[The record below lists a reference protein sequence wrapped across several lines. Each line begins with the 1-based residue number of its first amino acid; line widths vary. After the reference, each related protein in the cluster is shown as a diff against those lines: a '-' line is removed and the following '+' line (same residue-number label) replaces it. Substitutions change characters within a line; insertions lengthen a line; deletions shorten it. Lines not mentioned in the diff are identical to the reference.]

1 MKQIGICDYPLFVIV
16 RASLN
21 ARLSVKTGSVLM
33 VICLLSSYIKKQQNK
48 AKNNNKTTKKL
59 NNYTSLFNLSLTR
72 QSMFTILAGKVFYS
86 CDVRGTKELL

>member
-1 MKQIGICDYPLFVIV
+1 
-16 RASLN
+16 
-21 ARLSVKTGSVLM
+21 M

-48 AKNNNKTTKKL
+48 TKNNKTTKKL

>member
-1 MKQIGICDYPLFVIV
+1 MRKYIV
-16 RASLN
+16 RASLI

-33 VICLLSSYIKKQQNK
+33 VICLLSSYIKKTEQNK
-48 AKNNNKTTKKL
+48 TKNNNKTTKKL
-59 NNYTSLFNLSLTR
+59 NNCTSLFNLSLKR